1 MSELYLMITV
11 ADRKQLPTF
20 LEFYEKNQVNVG
32 VLALGRGLASS
43 EVLDYL
49 GLEDAIKAVA
59 VSVVTD
65 SVWAALKKGLEQE
78 LRIDIPGSGIVFTVP
93 MGSIGGKRQLLF
105 LTAGQNYEKGEESV
119 LKGTDHEL
127 VIVITNQGYTELVMD
142 AARDAGAAGGTMLHA
157 KGVGMKYAEKFL
169 GVSLVAEKELIL
181 MVVKTE
187 KKNEIMKAVMDE
199 AGLESRA
206 RSVVFSLP
214 VTSTAGLRLLEEA

>member
-20 LEFYEKNQVNVG
+20 LEFCEKHQVNVG

-49 GLEDAIKAVA
+49 GLEDAVKAVA

-157 KGVGMKYAEKFL
+157 RGVGMKYAEKFL

>member
-20 LEFYEKNQVNVG
+20 LEFYEKHQVNVG

-49 GLEDAIKAVA
+49 GLEDAVKAVA

-65 SVWAALKKGLEQE
+65 RVWAALKKGLEQE

-127 VIVITNQGYTELVMD
+127 VIIITNQGYTELVMD

-157 KGVGMKYAEKFL
+157 RGVGMKYAEKFL

>member
-1 MSELYLMITV
+1 
-11 ADRKQLPTF
+11 
-20 LEFYEKNQVNVG
+20 
-32 VLALGRGLASS
+32 
-43 EVLDYL
+43 
-49 GLEDAIKAVA
+49 
-59 VSVVTD
+59 
-65 SVWAALKKGLEQE
+65 
-78 LRIDIPGSGIVFTVP
+78 
-93 MGSIGGKRQLLF
+93 
-105 LTAGQNYEKGEESV
+105 
-119 LKGTDHEL
+119 
-127 VIVITNQGYTELVMD
+127 
-142 AARDAGAAGGTMLHA
+142 MLHA

>member
-20 LEFYEKNQVNVG
+20 LEFYEKHQVNVG

-49 GLEDAIKAVA
+49 GLEDAVKAVA

>member
-20 LEFYEKNQVNVG
+20 LEFYEKHQVNVG

-49 GLEDAIKAVA
+49 GLEDAVKAVA

-65 SVWAALKKGLEQE
+65 SVWTALKKGLEQE

-157 KGVGMKYAEKFL
+157 RGVGMKYAEKFL

>member
-20 LEFYEKNQVNVG
+20 LEFYEKHQVNVG

-49 GLEDAIKAVA
+49 GLEDAVKAVA

-93 MGSIGGKRQLLF
+93 MGSIGGKRQLLC
-105 LTAGQNYEKGEESV
+105 LTAGQN
-119 LKGTDHEL
+119 
-127 VIVITNQGYTELVMD
+127 
-142 AARDAGAAGGTMLHA
+142 
-157 KGVGMKYAEKFL
+157 
-169 GVSLVAEKELIL
+169 
-181 MVVKTE
+181 
-187 KKNEIMKAVMDE
+187 
-199 AGLESRA
+199 
-206 RSVVFSLP
+206 
-214 VTSTAGLRLLEEA
+214 

>member
-20 LEFYEKNQVNVG
+20 LEFYEKHQVNVG

-49 GLEDAIKAVA
+49 GLEDAVKAVA

-65 SVWAALKKGLEQE
+65 SVWAAMKKGLEQE

-157 KGVGMKYAEKFL
+157 RGVGMKYAEKFL

-181 MVVKTE
+181 IVVKTE

>member
-20 LEFYEKNQVNVG
+20 LEFYEKHQANVG

-49 GLEDAIKAVA
+49 GLEDAVKAVA

-157 KGVGMKYAEKFL
+157 RGVGMKYAEKFL

>member
-20 LEFYEKNQVNVG
+20 LEFYEKHQVNVG

-49 GLEDAIKAVA
+49 GLEDAVKAVA

-157 KGVGMKYAEKFL
+157 RGVGMKYAEKFL

-187 KKNEIMKAVMDE
+187 KKNEIVKAVMDE

>member
-20 LEFYEKNQVNVG
+20 LEFYEKHQVNVG

-49 GLEDAIKAVA
+49 GLEDAVKAVA

-65 SVWAALKKGLEQE
+65 RVWAALKKGLEQE

-105 LTAGQNYEKGEESV
+105 LTAGQNYGKGEESV
-119 LKGTDHEL
+119 WKGTDHEL

-157 KGVGMKYAEKFL
+157 RGVGMKYAEKFL

>member
-20 LEFYEKNQVNVG
+20 LEFYEKHQVNVG

-49 GLEDAIKAVA
+49 GLEDAVKA
-59 VSVVTD
+59 VTD

-157 KGVGMKYAEKFL
+157 RGVGMKYAEKFL

>member
-20 LEFYEKNQVNVG
+20 LEFYEKHQVNVG

-49 GLEDAIKAVA
+49 GLEDAVKAVA

-65 SVWAALKKGLEQE
+65 RVWAALKKGLEQE

-105 LTAGQNYEKGEESV
+105 LTAGQN
-119 LKGTDHEL
+119 
-127 VIVITNQGYTELVMD
+127 
-142 AARDAGAAGGTMLHA
+142 
-157 KGVGMKYAEKFL
+157 
-169 GVSLVAEKELIL
+169 
-181 MVVKTE
+181 
-187 KKNEIMKAVMDE
+187 
-199 AGLESRA
+199 
-206 RSVVFSLP
+206 
-214 VTSTAGLRLLEEA
+214 

>member
-20 LEFYEKNQVNVG
+20 LEFYEKHQVNVG

-49 GLEDAIKAVA
+49 GLEDAVKAVA

-157 KGVGMKYAEKFL
+157 CGVGMKYAEKFL

-187 KKNEIMKAVMDE
+187 KKNEIMKAVIDE